1 MSCSC
6 PTHLSRR
13 RFVFLTGAV
22 ALSVP
27 LGGCDD
33 SGDWPVD
40 LVSDDQVREMGLA
53 SWKQM
58 RQEIPLSQNAAFDGT
73 LQDIGGRLLQA
84 LGSDPSQWEM
94 RVFQGDQINAFALPG
109 NKIGVFEGMMR
120 FAETEAQ
127 LAAVIGHEIGHHLA
141 DHAQERLN
149 AQVLKDFGINAV
161 ELVLN
166 LGDIQYAR
174 EIAAVL
180 GLGVEVGL
188 QLPYTR
194 DHELEADRLGL
205 DLMRRADYDPHAA
218 VALWRRMES
227 QGGQGFA
234 FLSTHPAPGDRA
246 EKLERLIREV

>member
-1 MSCSC
+1 MACC
-6 PTHLSRR
+6 NHHLSRR
-13 RFVFLTGAV
+13 RFVFLAGA
-22 ALSVP
+22 AACTLP
-27 LGGCDD
+27 LTACDD
-33 SGDWPVD
+33 GGDWPID
-40 LVSDDQVREMGLA
+40 LVSDETVTEMGLA
-53 SWKQM
+53 SWQQM
-58 RQEIPLSQNAAFDGT
+58 RQEIPLSDRPAYRQALD
-73 LQDIGGRLLQA
+73 DIGGRLLRA
-84 LGSDPSQWEM
+84 MGANPAQWEL

-120 FAETEAQ
+120 FAEDEAQ

-161 ELVLN
+161 EFFLN
-166 LGDIQYAR
+166 IGDVQYAR

-188 QLPYTR
+188 QLPYSR

-205 DLMRRADYDPHAA
+205 GLMRQAGYDRQAA
-218 VALWRRMES
+218 VALWQRMEAQ
-227 QGGQGFA
+227 QGNGFA

-246 EKLERLIREV
+246 ARLARIIAET